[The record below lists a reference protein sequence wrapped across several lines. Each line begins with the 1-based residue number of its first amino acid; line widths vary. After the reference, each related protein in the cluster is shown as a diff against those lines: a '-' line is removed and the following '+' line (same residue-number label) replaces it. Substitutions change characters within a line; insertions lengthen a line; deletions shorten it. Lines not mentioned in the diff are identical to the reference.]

1 MTRYGDELAGGQ
13 LRWIGKDTPKLEGR
27 SVLFID
33 DVLDE
38 GMTLNHLKDWAFSE
52 GRKK

>member
-13 LRWIGKDTPKLEGR
+13 LRWTSRVAQVEGR

-38 GMTLNHLKDWAFSE
+38 GMTLNHLQGLGFSE

>member
-1 MTRYGDELAGGQ
+1 MDWSGYAQ
-13 LRWIGKDTPKLEGR
+13 IGGR

-38 GMTLNHLKDWAFSE
+38 GKTLNHLKIGLFLR
-52 GRKK
+52 GREK